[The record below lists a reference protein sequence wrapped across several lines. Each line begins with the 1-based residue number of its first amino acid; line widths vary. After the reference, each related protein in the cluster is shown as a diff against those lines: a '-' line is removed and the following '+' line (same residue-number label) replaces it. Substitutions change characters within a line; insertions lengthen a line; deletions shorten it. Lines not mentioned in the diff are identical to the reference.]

1 LPIPPGM
8 SNRLK
13 IKQSYENTI
22 LNDFDTN
29 ILEDEWVEDVGG
41 FWEDKVPEIINQSD
55 SETEPIPEDEI
66 NHIKV
71 IISKY

>member
-1 LPIPPGM
+1 MPIPPGM

-55 SETEPIPEDEI
+55 FETEPIPEDEI